1 MNHIVGMD
9 SWIYMNTPFK
19 ILTATAG
26 NIPFARYRQSQDRDM
41 ALSQQQSD
49 PGVLEEA
56 RCQGA
61 WERLWKYQVFRMV
74 GMEWLKHV
82 KPRWLNHVESPCMST
97 FVAGGF
103 HNIGY
108 NPNVHPCF
116 CCKKKVFSHPGG
128 EYLDGFSTHLGPS
141 VKSLIGAAT
150 WKCERIPWG
159 PTWKLMKRWEPEPR
173 IFWWFDEQ
181 QFGCNQQDLLCS
193 ADMVM
198 KKWI

>member
-1 MNHIVGMD
+1 
-9 SWIYMNTPFK
+9 MNTPFK

-103 HNIGY
+103 HHIGQ
-108 NPNVHPCF
+108 P
-116 CCKKKVFSHPGG
+116 
-128 EYLDGFSTHLGPS
+128 
-141 VKSLIGAAT
+141 
-150 WKCERIPWG
+150 
-159 PTWKLMKRWEPEPR
+159 
-173 IFWWFDEQ
+173 
-181 QFGCNQQDLLCS
+181 
-193 ADMVM
+193 
-198 KKWI
+198 